1 MKIEL
6 ENRILLELL
15 RSFMDGEVLDLTEKN
30 ISWER
35 IYQFSLIHNVLPM
48 TYESAYQI
56 SEFGKAPENLR
67 ATWKRQTIATV
78 MNQMQRT
85 SRFLEIYR
93 KINQAGLEVLV
104 VKGIICRLL
113 YEKPDHR
120 TSNDEDLF
128 VRRQDFQ
135 RCHQIFLE
143 EGLVAEQGTDLEQK
157 DVVSYH
163 DPGSGLHIELHQQ
176 LFSEES
182 AAYGNFNAMFKQS
195 MEKHIVQMVDNVPVM
210 TMNYTDHMLFLICHS
225 FKHFLH
231 SGFGIRQICDMV
243 MFANKYGENIEW
255 HYIMKQLRQIQ
266 GDVFWVNLVD
276 IGVRYLGFSRE
287 KAHFYPETYG
297 IQMDS
302 EALLE
307 DIFEAGVF
315 GKSSENRLHSSN
327 ITLGAY
333 ADSGNSTGSTLL
345 KTLFPKRKYLT
356 GRYPILQ
363 KIPVLLPVMWLHR
376 LLSYGMKLLPGKR
389 KTVSAAESLDIG
401 NKRIELMK
409 KYRIIR

>member
-35 IYQFSLIHNVLPM
+35 IYQLSLIHNVLPM

-93 KINQAGLEVLV
+93 KISQAGLEVLV

-143 EGLVAEQGTDLEQK
+143 EGLVAEQGTDLEWK

-176 LFSEES
+176 LFSEDS
-182 AAYGNFNAMFKQS
+182 AAYGNFNSIFKQS
-195 MEKHIVQMVDNVPVM
+195 IEKHIVQTVDGVPIM

-225 FKHFLH
+225 LKHFLH
-231 SGFGIRQICDMV
+231 SGFGVRQICDMV
-243 MFANKYGENIEW
+243 MFVNTYGEKIEW
-255 HYIMKQLRQIQ
+255 HYIMKQLRQIH
-266 GDVFWVNLVD
+266 GDVFWINLVD
-276 IGVRYLGFSRE
+276 IGERYLGFSQE
-287 KAHFYPETYG
+287 KARFYPETYG

-315 GKSSENRLHSSN
+315 GKSSENRVHSSN

-333 ADSGNSTGSTLL
+333 TNSGRFTANALL
-345 KTLFPKRKYLT
+345 KTIFPERKYLT
-356 GRYPILQ
+356 GSYPVLQ
-363 KIPVLLPVMWLHR
+363 KAPVLLPVMWLHR
-376 LLSYGMKLLPGKR
+376 LFSYGMKMLPGK
-389 KTVSAAESLDIG
+389 KNTVSATESLNIG
-401 NKRIELMK
+401 NKRIELMR
-409 KYRIIR
+409 KYQIIR

>member
-35 IYQFSLIHNVLPM
+35 IYQLSLIHNVLPM
-48 TYESAYQI
+48 TYESAYRI

-93 KINQAGLEVLV
+93 KVNQAGLEVRV

-128 VRRQDFQ
+128 IRRQDFQ

-143 EGLVAEQGTDLEQK
+143 EGLVAEQGTDLEWK

-163 DPGSGLHIELHQQ
+163 DPDSGLHIELHQQ
-176 LFSEES
+176 LFSEDS
-182 AAYGNFNAMFKQS
+182 AAYGNFNSIFKQS
-195 MEKHIVQMVDNVPVM
+195 IEKHIVQIVDGVPIM

-225 FKHFLH
+225 LKHFLH
-231 SGFGIRQICDMV
+231 SGFGVRQICDMV
-243 MFANKYGENIEW
+243 MFANTYGEKIEW
-255 HYIMKQLRQIQ
+255 HYIMKQLRQIH
-266 GDVFWVNLVD
+266 GDVFWINLVD
-276 IGVRYLGFSRE
+276 IGERYLGFSRE
-287 KAHFYPETYG
+287 KAHFHPETYG

-315 GKSSENRLHSSN
+315 GKSSENRVHSSN

-333 ADSGNSTGSTLL
+333 TNSGRFTANALL
-345 KTLFPKRKYLT
+345 KTIFPERKYLT
-356 GRYPILQ
+356 GSYPVLQ
-363 KIPVLLPVMWLHR
+363 KAPVLLPVMWLHR
-376 LLSYGMKLLPGKR
+376 LFSYGMKMLPGK
-389 KTVSAAESLDIG
+389 KNTVSATESLNIG
-401 NKRIELMK
+401 NKRIELMR
-409 KYRIIR
+409 KYQIIR